1 MPANASQGQLSDKVS
16 GKIPAQII
24 GKKSY
29 LQLEK
34 IEATY
39 PSAPA
44 LLLIHGWGASSSVW
58 QPCSELLRQHF
69 DLYFF
74 DLPGHGRN
82 AGCAFASPDELLD
95 AFSVTLLPRL
105 PAKFSVLGW
114 SLGGL
119 IASLLAARFG
129 DRVSALIT
137 TATNVSFVASEQW
150 PKGIAHD
157 VFERF
162 AAGIS
167 IDSDAAQRA
176 DILRRFHGLQFH
188 GSAAARRQLRA
199 YQQCLAATHYSSHGL
214 WQGLQWLQEGDLQSC
229 WRQLSLPV
237 LHQYGVEDPLLPG
250 TVAAAIK
257 KEFPDHCVACF
268 DHSGHLPF
276 FDQPS
281 RWVECCVDFLSR
293 QLPTADRDKQAIAQA
308 FSRAALGYDDIA
320 SFQRDTGRQLLDLLP
335 QCDARVVLDL
345 GAGTGYFSS
354 PLRRCYPQA
363 LLVEMDLSLGMLEQ
377 GRQRNA
383 SASLQL
389 QGDMDRL
396 SLADDCLDIVYANL
410 SMQWSQLPAVLLQR
424 LFSSLREDGVVTF
437 STLLDGSVAELATAW
452 SQVDR
457 TAHINHFV
465 GEETLRAACLSA
477 GFEICHWRVERSEQ
491 HFLRLPDLLR
501 SVRGI
506 GAKNRHPDR
515 AKGLM
520 GKDKYRAFCRAY
532 DDLKTPQG
540 EFPLSYRVLYAVL
553 RKVV

>member
-281 RWVECCVDFLSR
+281 RWVECCVDFYLVSCLQPIETSR
-293 QLPTADRDKQAIAQA
+293 
-308 FSRAALGYDDIA
+308 
-320 SFQRDTGRQLLDLLP
+320 
-335 QCDARVVLDL
+335 
-345 GAGTGYFSS
+345 
-354 PLRRCYPQA
+354 PLRRLFHELHWATMISPASSATPAASCSICCRSAMLGSCWIWVRA
-363 LLVEMDLSLGMLEQ
+363 LVIFP
-377 GRQRNA
+377 RR
-383 SASLQL
+383 
-389 QGDMDRL
+389 
-396 SLADDCLDIVYANL
+396 C
-410 SMQWSQLPAVLLQR
+410 
-424 LFSSLREDGVVTF
+424 
-437 STLLDGSVAELATAW
+437 
-452 SQVDR
+452 
-457 TAHINHFV
+457 
-465 GEETLRAACLSA
+465 AAAIRRPC
-477 GFEICHWRVERSEQ
+477 
-491 HFLRLPDLLR
+491 
-501 SVRGI
+501 
-506 GAKNRHPDR
+506 
-515 AKGLM
+515 
-520 GKDKYRAFCRAY
+520 
-532 DDLKTPQG
+532 
-540 EFPLSYRVLYAVL
+540 
-553 RKVV
+553 